1 MKIRGVWL
9 TNVDSQI
16 LNSKQHLTEAIQFLA
31 NTGFN
36 TIFPV
41 VWNKGFTLYCSQV
54 MKDNFGVDFEIDP
67 KYQQQDRDPLL
78 EVVEAA
84 RTVKLKVIPW
94 FEYGFAYSHEILKDQ
109 RKQQFQKN
117 LYDKGWIAYDQ
128 HQKPLKKN
136 GFEWLNALDPE
147 VQNFILDLMLEV
159 VENYDVDGIQG
170 DDRVPAFP
178 SEGGYDQKTKQ
189 QFCQKFGEEP
199 PLNTKDKVWLQW
211 RADRLTDFLAQL
223 YQKIKAINPNLI
235 MSIAPHPFKF
245 GFQEYLQD
253 CPTWLKLGL
262 VDIIHPQLYR
272 RNLKDYKTLAK
283 EIMNQLTA
291 DQLSKLSP
299 GILIK
304 VGNFRI
310 SANDLWKIIE
320 YNRQSGIQGEVFF
333 FYEGLRANNSE
344 LAKVLHKNNYCE
356 ASTIF
361 KEQGLYD

>member
-1 MKIRGVWL
+1 MKIRGIWL

-16 LNSKQHLTEAIQFLA
+16 LDSKQHLTEAIGFLA

-41 VWNKGFTLYCSQV
+41 VWNKGFTLYRSQV
-54 MKDNFGVDFEIDP
+54 MKSHFGGDFEIAP
-67 KYQQQDRDPLL
+67 KYQQQGRDPLL

-84 RTVKLKVIPW
+84 KQFKLKVIPW

-109 RKQQFQKN
+109 RKQRFQKD
-117 LYDKGWIAYDQ
+117 LYNKGWIAYDQ
-128 HQKPLKKN
+128 DHKPLKKN
-136 GFEWLNALDPE
+136 GFEWLNALDSE
-147 VQNFILDLMLEV
+147 VQNFILNLMLEV
-159 VENYDVDGIQG
+159 VRNYDVDGIQG

-189 QFCQKFGEEP
+189 RFRQKFGEDP

-211 RADRLTDFLAQL
+211 RADLLTDFLVNL
-223 YQKIKAINPNLI
+223 YQKVKAINSNLI
-235 MSIAPHPFKF
+235 VSIAPHPFKF

-272 RNLKDYKTLAK
+272 RNLNGYKTLAK
-283 EIMNQLTA
+283 EVINQLTA
-291 DQLSKLSP
+291 DQLPKLSP
-299 GILIK
+299 GILMK

-320 YNRQSGIQGEVFF
+320 YNRQLGIQGEVFF
-333 FYEGLRANNSE
+333 FYEGLRENNSE
-344 LAKVLHKNNYCE
+344 LAKILQKNNYR
-356 ASTIF
+356 
-361 KEQGLYD
+361 